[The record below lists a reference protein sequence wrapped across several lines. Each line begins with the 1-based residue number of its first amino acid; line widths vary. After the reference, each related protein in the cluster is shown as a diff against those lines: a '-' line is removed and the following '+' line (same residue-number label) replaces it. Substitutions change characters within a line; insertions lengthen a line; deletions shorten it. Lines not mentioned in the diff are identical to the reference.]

1 MAGLELKRIFPHF
14 HDTFCANHLRKY
26 TKITKIFMFWPE
38 ICENICFHAKLS
50 EKFSFCENFRKTF
63 VLSFH
68 KTMCKTGANARQ
80 LVKYLL
86 F

>member
-1 MAGLELKRIFPHF
+1 
-14 HDTFCANHLRKY
+14 
-26 TKITKIFMFWPE
+26 MFWPE